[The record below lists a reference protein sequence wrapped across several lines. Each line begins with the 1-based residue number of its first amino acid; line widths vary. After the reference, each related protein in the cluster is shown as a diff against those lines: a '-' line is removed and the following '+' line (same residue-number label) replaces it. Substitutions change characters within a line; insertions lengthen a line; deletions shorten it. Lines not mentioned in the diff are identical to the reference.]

1 MKNFLYSAFII
12 FAIIYA
18 LSKCNQNDV
27 NPEAVGYKS
36 DAPKMDAPKIV
47 TPPIDYKA
55 ESIAKVKWDKS
66 KAGKIQKKHPT
77 WSDDDCDN
85 VSKNQIWIGM
95 SYDMLIYERG
105 KPNTVN
111 PSNYGNGAHYQCC
124 WDDYT
129 PSCFYMG
136 EDDIITAYN

>member
-1 MKNFLYSAFII
+1 MKNFFSSVFVII
-12 FAIIYA
+12 AVIYA

-27 NPEAVGYKS
+27 NPESVGYKS
-36 DAPKMDAPKIV
+36 DSPRVVIS
-47 TPPIDYKA
+47 TIDYKA
-55 ESIAKVKWDKS
+55 ESIARLKWGKS

-77 WSDDDCDN
+77 WSDDDCEN

-111 PSNYGNGAHYQCC
+111 PSNYGHGVHYQCC
-124 WDDYT
+124 WHDQT

-136 EDDIITAYN
+136 DDDIITAYN